1 MDTIFTGL
9 DIWNRVP
16 AAFEY
21 ENFFSGQVKLYLDGA
36 DWFANYCGINLY
48 RVITQ
53 SNTFKS
59 RHEMQWN
66 NELKNRQQLL

>member
-21 ENFFSGQVKLYLDGA
+21 ENFFSGQVKLYLRRG
-36 DWFANYCGINLY
+36 WLIC
-48 RVITQ
+48 
-53 SNTFKS
+53 K
-59 RHEMQWN
+59 
-66 NELKNRQQLL
+66 LLWDKFVPCHYTKQHI

>member
-21 ENFFSGQVKLYLDGA
+21 ENFFFWAGEIV
-36 DWFANYCGINLY
+36 
-48 RVITQ
+48 
-53 SNTFKS
+53 FK
-59 RHEMQWN
+59 MGLIDLQIIVG
-66 NELKNRQQLL
+66 